1 MPSTTTTPQQ
11 TLEDRK
17 VDGMLTALMDTASN
31 VMKTSADLQKDP
43 LMRQATS
50 VKSQLSSTC
59 KALGDATEDAEDE
72 QAVGLAGKLKD
83 LRKFK
88 TYVQTQLAA
97 LEEADMINGQVE
109 IVVTA
114 GIDVII
120 ADLLGAYALI
130 AGSGAELKRL
140 QVELAVIRKKLE
152 AASRIARDTTVKAA
166 IGAAL
171 TGATMAMGP
180 VSAPVGVLVFV
191 GGIALDKVI
200 DSALQGRED
209 TSLKTGWGYADQVAG
224 AADAFD
230 KLPEHLGPVMD
241 LVNIGIDISECFAA
255 ESDKAA
261 LMAQITAFNKTVTAA
276 RAKFRADATKIA
288 RIRDEARRDLAAAI
302 AEVGRYS
309 PPRYSFA
316 AVTRLL

>member
-1 MPSTTTTPQQ
+1 MPSTTPQQ

-17 VDGMLTALMDTASN
+17 VDGPLNALMETSVNA
-31 VMKTSADLQKDP
+31 MKTSVTLQKNP
-43 LMRQATS
+43 LMSKAAS
-50 VKSQLSSTC
+50 IKSDLSSATKDLGGAMD
-59 KALGDATEDAEDE
+59 KAEFERAD
-72 QAVGLAGKLKD
+72 GLVGKLKD

-88 TYVQTQLAA
+88 TYVQAQLDTLA
-97 LEEADMINGQVE
+97 EADMLNGQVE

-114 GIDVII
+114 GIDVLI
-120 ADLLGAYALI
+120 ADVLGTYALI

-140 QVELAVIRKKLE
+140 QIELAMIKKKLE
-152 AASRIARDTTVKAA
+152 AASRIARDTKVRAA

-180 VSAPVGVLVFV
+180 VGAPVGVLVFV

-209 TSLKTGWGYADQVAG
+209 TTLKSAWGYADQVAG

-230 KLPEHLGPVMD
+230 KLPEHMGPVMD

-261 LMAQITAFNKTVTAA
+261 LMTQITAFNKTVTAA
-276 RAKFRADATKIA
+276 RAKFRADATKVGKVRDKA
-288 RIRDEARRDLAAAI
+288 RSELAGAI
-302 AEVGRYS
+302 SEVGRYC

-316 AVTRLL
+316 AVTGKL

>member
-1 MPSTTTTPQQ
+1 MASTTTTPQQ
-11 TLEDRK
+11 ILEDRK
-17 VDGMLTALMDTASN
+17 VQGMLDALSE
-31 VMKTSADLQKDP
+31 TSATAVEVSSDLQRNPVIRK
-43 LMRQATS
+43 ATS

-59 KALGDATEDAEDE
+59 NTLDKALDTTEAERGE
-72 QAVGLAGKLKD
+72 GLNGKLKD

-88 TYVQTQLAA
+88 TYVQAQLAA

-114 GIDVII
+114 GIDVVI
-120 ADLLGAYALI
+120 ADVLGAYALI

-140 QVELAVIRKKLE
+140 QIELAVIKKKLE
-152 AASRIARDTTVKAA
+152 AASRIARDTKVKAA

-171 TGATMAMGP
+171 TGATMALGP

-209 TSLKTGWGYADQVAG
+209 TSLKSAWGYADQVAG

-230 KLPEHLGPVMD
+230 KLPDHMGPVMD

-276 RAKFRADATKIA
+276 RAKFRADATKIKK
-288 RIRDEARRDLAAAI
+288 IRDEARSELAGAI